1 MKQLYYTLLIFS
13 FLFFLSGCVNDPDMD
28 TRLQNASAPEVGN
41 IEIQDSTA
49 TTIRVKAVVKT
60 ENGAPLTERGFR
72 YWEKDEE
79 NNAKEV
85 LDPTEDL
92 GKGEYS
98 IQIKG
103 LINGLIYHI
112 TPFASNEKGRA
123 YGDTIKVNTTPGVG
137 SLKTLEV
144 DSTKT
149 KATSAYVEG
158 VITDPGEGALV
169 DYGFYLFIDKDTI
182 ATFCKKNND
191 EIQQI
196 KDTIYACTITT
207 NLKPETTYSVEFFAK
222 NSFGEF
228 TNTTGKKSFKT
239 TNGRPILADT
249 VGYESNFDFVSLRST
264 LISGGD
270 SEVEEVGFC
279 WSKDKEDKPTV
290 EDHNTIPCTLEPDS
304 TFVGQLTDMEAST
317 NYYVRAYAINS
328 FGVSYSDST
337 INVVKKRDLPT
348 IFLNDSKTYTIE
360 NGIVTVSGELKDRG
374 KYEEI
379 TSLMLY
385 YSSSNTS
392 PGPLANEGEKSFTL
406 GEDGKSFNIPLRLK
420 GGLTYYVKVY
430 AESKAGIASN
440 EGVYSFKTPN
450 VYNAL
455 TAFNGGGRQEFNMFC
470 VENQIFV
477 LGGKMGG
484 QYTNEL
490 FGYSSGTWAKLA
502 PYVLDNVYGASVC
515 VYNNSAYVIGG
526 MVNQAVQQEVYF
538 YNYDRWT
545 QRPLMTLVD
554 DMAGIINRAS
564 FTYNNSIVLIGGEK
578 KSTENNGT
586 WITQDSINYWE
597 DGLWQDGGNF
607 WMPIKNGVAV
617 TTGDSVFFGLGSSE
631 DGSVNR
637 RLWLNSSNDWVDGW
651 NELSSAPDGIGRV
664 SSGVAKGS
672 CLYFID
678 NAGIIW
684 MYNTDNKKWYKCSKL
699 PWTEVTPDY
708 RMLVLDDVIYIL
720 AINAYGKSSF
730 VTYDPIWDMT
740 IEQENE

>member
-1 MKQLYYTLLIFS
+1 MKQLYYTLFIFS

-28 TRLQNASAPEVGN
+28 TRLQNASVPEVGN

-60 ENGAPLTERGFR
+60 ENGAPLTERGFK
-72 YWEKDEE
+72 YWEKNGE
-79 NNAKEV
+79 NNAKEI

-123 YGDTIKVNTTPGVG
+123 YGDTIKVNTTPGIG

-169 DYGFYLFIDKDTI
+169 DYGFYLFINNDTI
-182 ATFCKKNND
+182 ATFSKENSN

-196 KDTIYACTITT
+196 KDSIYAYTITT
-207 NLKPETTYSVEFFAK
+207 DLKPETTYSVEFFAK

-228 TNTTGKKSFKT
+228 TSTTGKKSFKT
-239 TNGRPILADT
+239 MNGRPILADT

-279 WSKDKEDKPTV
+279 WSKDKENKPTV
-290 EDHNTIPCTLEPDS
+290 EDHNIIPCTLEPDS

-328 FGVSYSDST
+328 FGVTYSDST

-348 IFLNDSKTYTIE
+348 IFLNDSKTYTME

-379 TSLMLY
+379 TSLTLY
-385 YSSSNTS
+385 YSSSNNTS
-392 PGPLANEGEKSFTL
+392 PGPLANDGEKSFTL

-440 EGVYSFKTPN
+440 EGTYSFTTPKIFTN
-450 VYNAL
+450 LSTL
-455 TAFNGGGRQEFNMFC
+455 TDAVGTAEAGRQDYSTFIVNDM
-470 VENQIFV
+470 IFV
-477 LGGKMGG
+477 LGGIKGG
-484 QYTNEL
+484 NYTDQL
-490 FGYSSGTWAKLA
+490 YGYSPSEDNWAPLT
-502 PYVLDNVYGASVC
+502 PYNEKVNGASVC
-515 VYNNSAYVIGG
+515 VFNGPAYVIGG
-526 MVNQAVQQEVYF
+526 LNETYSYYF
-538 YNYDRWT
+538 DRWVN
-545 QRPLMTLVD
+545 RSYMTLSG
-554 DMAGIINRAS
+554 DMVGVINSIS
-564 FTYNNSIVLIGGEK
+564 FTYGNSIILIGGEK
-578 KSTENNGT
+578 KSADNN
-586 WITQDSINYWE
+586 WVTQDTICYW
-597 DGLWQDGGNF
+597 DNGDDSWNNF
-607 WMPIKNGVAV
+607 GHFPDSIKNGVAL
-617 TTGDSVFFGLGSSE
+617 TIGDSVIVGLGTNSADE
-631 DGSVNR
+631 VNHN
-637 RLWLNSSNDWVDGW
+637 LWVSPSDNW
-651 NELSSAPDGIGRV
+651 NKWIELPPAPSDMGKV
-664 SSGVAKGS
+664 SSGIVKES
-672 CLYFID
+672 CLYFVD
-678 NAGIIW
+678 NDGVIW
-684 MYNTDNKKWYKCSKL
+684 MYNLDNKNWYKCSKAISQG
-699 PWTEVTPDY
+699 VYPDY
-708 RMLVLDDVIYIL
+708 RIMMLNDIIYVLS
-720 AINAYGKSSF
+720 INSYGTSSF
-730 VTYDPIWDMT
+730 VTYNPIWDMPVK
-740 IEQENE
+740 Q